1 MPTTQPPVLNCTHV
15 DALAAAVGRG
25 WHGSFVVGAVA
36 LTSLT
41 LLVPDSALG
50 FGNMVSSGIAVTPR
64 TAPGAK
70 ADMRPID
77 INSASKPLLK
87 TLPGVDDATA
97 DRIVAARP
105 YPSKA
110 KLVAAQVMSDAQ
122 FQSLKHRV
130 VAVQPPAQ
138 RPSAQRQPAKQAA
151 PVAGTRP

>member
-1 MPTTQPPVLNCTHV
+1 MPTTQPPVLICTQV
-15 DALAAAVGRG
+15 DAGAATVGRG
-25 WHGSFVVGAVA
+25 WHGRFAVGAVA
-36 LTSLT
+36 LASLA
-41 LLVPDSALG
+41 LPVPDTALG
-50 FGNMVSSGIAVTPR
+50 FGNMASSGIGATPR
-64 TAPGAK
+64 TIAGTK
-70 ADMRPID
+70 ADVRPID

-97 DRIVAARP
+97 ERIIAARP

-122 FQSLKHRV
+122 FQSLKHRI

-138 RPSAQRQPAKQAA
+138 RPLAKQAA